1 MCSRVYRGVHDQA
14 PRSDQLEGGINVSV
28 LNVGPRRT
36 AAAAAA
42 LGALLTLV
50 ACSSEQ
56 TSDAGQDPGWTS
68 SETIVEDVKSAG
80 FDCSFENSEGLS
92 QIITEN
98 PWTEEPLGGALVL
111 CNGFQ
116 VFFVGEIDSYFD
128 TLKADCS
135 AVTQDELGSEALGR
149 VVVVGSNFVI
159 SGTGEDQAY
168 PEDYGPDAFAAAFGA
183 SERTLRSI
191 YEEVCPSL
199 SST

>member
-1 MCSRVYRGVHDQA
+1 MTFTVKYPTISK
-14 PRSDQLEGGINVSV
+14 SEGGIIVSV
-28 LNVGPRRT
+28 RNSARQR
-36 AAAAAA
+36 A
-42 LGALLTLV
+42 LFGAVVSGALLALV

-56 TSDAGQDPGWTS
+56 ASESGDDPGWTS
-68 SETIVEDVKSAG
+68 SETIVEDVKDAG
-80 FDCSFENSEGLS
+80 FDCSFENAQGLS

-116 VFFVGEIDSYFD
+116 VFFVGNIENYFD
-128 TLKADCS
+128 TLKADC
-135 AVTQDELGSEALGR
+135 ATVTEEELGSEALQR

-168 PEDYGPDAFAAAFGA
+168 PEGYAPEAFATAFGA

-199 SST
+199 SSA

>member
-1 MCSRVYRGVHDQA
+1 MAEASQDPTMINSKGSR
-14 PRSDQLEGGINVSV
+14 NVI
-28 LNVGPRRT
+28 LRNLGRRR
-36 AAAAAA
+36 ALAGAA
-42 LGALLTLV
+42 LCGALLTIV
-50 ACSSEQ
+50 GCSSEQ
-56 TSDAGQDPGWTS
+56 SSASGQDPGWTS

-116 VFFVGEIDSYFD
+116 VFFVGNMDSYFES
-128 TLKADCS
+128 LSADCS
-135 AVTQDELGSEALGR
+135 TVTQEEVGSEALER

-168 PEDYGPDAFAAAFGA
+168 PEEYGPDAFAAAFGA